1 MNSLPESARPL
12 LRVPLKTIL
21 FLLSNIVSTF
31 GVLYGASDAI
41 AEAAME
47 GSAAIPGVA
56 AAFTKASAF
65 AYMAFNLLCMPCFA
79 AVGAIK
85 KEMGNWKDTLKTI
98 GFQML
103 VAWIVA
109 FIVYIICGFIF

>member
-1 MNSLPESARPL
+1 MFLPRKENPVISHKDIIVEPLGLIPIIIKRNSDNKL
-12 LRVPLKTIL
+12 VI
-21 FLLSNIVSTF
+21 
-31 GVLYGASDAI
+31 
-41 AEAAME
+41 
-47 GSAAIPGVA
+47 
-56 AAFTKASAF
+56 AAFTKAAAF
-65 AYMAFNLLCMPCFA
+65 SYMAFNLLCMPCFA

>member
-1 MNSLPESARPL
+1 
-12 LRVPLKTIL
+12 
-21 FLLSNIVSTF
+21 
-31 GVLYGASDAI
+31 
-41 AEAAME
+41 ME

-56 AAFTKASAF
+56 AAFTQAAAF

-79 AVGAIK
+79 AVGAII
-85 KEMGNWKDTLKTI
+85 KEMVNLKDTLLTI

-109 FIVYIICGFIF
+109 FLVYIVCGFIF